1 MKGSSRLVV
10 IQKIYEK
17 ISDSSHDIKFPKSSY
32 IRIVKKVFN
41 GFFEKEADLDQ
52 ILSKNL
58 SSNISFKNLDMI
70 LKIILKAAIFEI
82 LYMPKIPFKVVVD
95 EYLAVTEMYYDSSQ
109 KGLVNAVL
117 DSVFKSEQPQI
128 LP

>member
-1 MKGSSRLVV
+1 MKGSSRLIV

-32 IRIVKKVFN
+32 IRIIKKVFN

-95 EYLAVTEMYYDSSQ
+95 EYLAVTEMYYDSTQ

-117 DSVFKSEQPQI
+117 DSVFKSEHA
-128 LP
+128 

>member
-32 IRIVKKVFN
+32 IRIIKKVFF
-41 GFFEKEADLDQ
+41 FFEKEADLDQ

-58 SSNISFKNLDMI
+58 SSKISFQNLDMI

-128 LP
+128 

>member
-1 MKGSSRLVV
+1 MKGSSRLIV

-32 IRIVKKVFN
+32 IRIIKKVFN
-41 GFFEKEADLDQ
+41 GFFEKEANLDQ

-95 EYLAVTEMYYDSSQ
+95 EYLAVTEMYYDSTQ
-109 KGLVNAVL
+109 KGLVNGVL
-117 DSVFKSEQPQI
+117 DSVFTSKQP
-128 LP
+128 

>member
-1 MKGSSRLVV
+1 MKGSSRLIV

-17 ISDSSHDIKFPKSSY
+17 ISDSGHEIKFPKSSY
-32 IRIVKKVFN
+32 IRIIKKVFN
-41 GFFEKEADLDQ
+41 GFFEKENELDE

-58 SSNISFKNLDMI
+58 SSKVSCKNLDMI

-82 LYMPKIPFKVVVD
+82 IYMPKIPFKVVVN

-117 DSVFKSEQPQI
+117 DSVFTSKQP
-128 LP
+128 

>member
-52 ILSKNL
+52 ILSQNL
-58 SSNISFKNLDMI
+58 SSKISFQNLDMI

-128 LP
+128 

>member
-32 IRIVKKVFN
+32 IRIIKKVFN
-41 GFFEKEADLDQ
+41 GFFEKEANLDHV
-52 ILSKNL
+52 LSKNL
-58 SSNISFKNLDMI
+58 SSKISFKNLDMI

-82 LYMPKIPFKVVVD
+82 IYTPKIPFKVIVD

-117 DSVFKSEQPQI
+117 DSVFKSEQSQI
-128 LP
+128 

>member
-1 MKGSSRLVV
+1 
-10 IQKIYEK
+10 
-17 ISDSSHDIKFPKSSY
+17 
-32 IRIVKKVFN
+32 
-41 GFFEKEADLDQ
+41 
-52 ILSKNL
+52 
-58 SSNISFKNLDMI
+58 
-70 LKIILKAAIFEI
+70 
-82 LYMPKIPFKVVVD
+82 MPKIPFKVVVD

>member
-17 ISDSSHDIKFPKSSY
+17 ISDSSHEIKFPKSSY
-32 IRIVKKVFN
+32 IRVIKKVFN
-41 GFFEKEADLDQ
+41 GFFDKEADLDQ
-52 ILSKNL
+52 ILTKNL
-58 SSNISFKNLDMI
+58 SSKISFKNLDMI

-82 LYMPKIPFKVVVD
+82 LYMPKVPFKVVVD
-95 EYLAVTEMYYDSSQ
+95 EYLAVTEMYYDSAQ

-117 DSVFKSEQPQI
+117 DSVYKSK
-128 LP
+128 

>member
-1 MKGSSRLVV
+1 MKGSSRLIV

-32 IRIVKKVFN
+32 IRIIKKVFN
-41 GFFEKEADLDQ
+41 GFFEKEANLDQ

-95 EYLAVTEMYYDSSQ
+95 EYLAVTEMYYDSTQ
-109 KGLVNAVL
+109 KGLVNGVL
-117 DSVFKSEQPQI
+117 DSVFKSEHP
-128 LP
+128 

>member
-32 IRIVKKVFN
+32 IRIIKKVFN

-52 ILSKNL
+52 VLSKNL
-58 SSNISFKNLDMI
+58 SSKISFKNLDMI
-70 LKIILKAAIFEI
+70 LKIILKHHNC
-82 LYMPKIPFKVVVD
+82 VVC
-95 EYLAVTEMYYDSSQ
+95 
-109 KGLVNAVL
+109 N
-117 DSVFKSEQPQI
+117 
-128 LP
+128 

>member
-1 MKGSSRLVV
+1 MKGSSRLIV

-32 IRIVKKVFN
+32 IRIIKKVFN
-41 GFFEKEADLDQ
+41 GFFDKEADLDQ

>member
-1 MKGSSRLVV
+1 
-10 IQKIYEK
+10 
-17 ISDSSHDIKFPKSSY
+17 
-32 IRIVKKVFN
+32 
-41 GFFEKEADLDQ
+41 
-52 ILSKNL
+52 
-58 SSNISFKNLDMI
+58 MI

-82 LYMPKIPFKVVVD
+82 IYMPKIPFKVVVD

>member
-41 GFFEKEADLDQ
+41 GFFEKESDLDQ

-58 SSNISFKNLDMI
+58 SSKISFQNLDMI
-70 LKIILKAAIFEI
+70 LKIILKAADTF
-82 LYMPKIPFKVVVD
+82 
-95 EYLAVTEMYYDSSQ
+95 S
-109 KGLVNAVL
+109 LVAPPPT
-117 DSVFKSEQPQI
+117 SKKFAGSEP
-128 LP
+128 

>member
-32 IRIVKKVFN
+32 IRIIKKVFN
-41 GFFEKEADLDQ
+41 GFFEKEANLDDV
-52 ILSKNL
+52 LSKNL
-58 SSNISFKNLDMI
+58 SSKISFKNLDMI

-82 LYMPKIPFKVVVD
+82 IYMPKIPFKVIVD

-117 DSVFKSEQPQI
+117 DSVFKSEQSQI
-128 LP
+128 

>member
-32 IRIVKKVFN
+32 IRIIKKVFN
-41 GFFEKEADLDQ
+41 GFFEKEANLDQ
-52 ILSKNL
+52 VLSKNL
-58 SSNISFKNLDMI
+58 SSKISFKNLDMI

-82 LYMPKIPFKVVVD
+82 IYMPKIPFKVIVD

-117 DSVFKSEQPQI
+117 DSVSKSEQSQI
-128 LP
+128 